1 MEKQHLTYFK
11 IENFK
16 RFDSFEM
23 SNLGQFNLIVGDNNV
38 GKTSV
43 LEALTFDENLAQWR
57 SNLISAVA
65 NRGFF
70 DYENTVAARIL
81 KDATVWSFIFKNT
94 QKPIIVTVNG
104 KADLNMALSL
114 VPYNHLTALDKRLIQ
129 ERPINPNPLLWLKQD
144 FYVDDYPYTD
154 EYFYADENL
163 TNPRVIAAYLEDAS
177 QWEYSLYTPFVQ
189 VNLSYGND
197 LVKFFYE
204 YFNIDKALKKELEN
218 SIITLIPNLEEI
230 RVHKYS
236 NTHESLCVTLTDSNS
251 IYPIVRYGDGT
262 VKTTRILMEL
272 LLAKDRRLMVDEIG
286 SGIHFTRLKDFWKTI
301 IQLCAKYNVQLF
313 ATTHSLECQ
322 QAFVE
327 ALDDAE
333 MQQYQKDAR
342 NISLI
347 ENKQGEIEA
356 ITFDFEQFEYAL
368 NIGFNTR
375 GGVR

>member
-43 LEALTFDENLAQWR
+43 LEALTFDEDLAQWR
-57 SNLISAVA
+57 SNLISNES

-70 DYENTVAARIL
+70 NYENTIPAKFL
-81 KDATVWSFIFKNT
+81 KDADVWSFIFKNT
-94 QKPIIVTVNG
+94 QNPIIVTVNG
-104 KADLNMALSL
+104 KADLNMTLSL
-114 VPYNHLTALDKRLIQ
+114 VQYNDLTDSDKKQIQ
-129 ERPINPNPLLWLKQD
+129 KSPINPNPLLWIKQD
-144 FYVDDYPYTD
+144 FYIDDEFYTDDYFYTNKRST
-154 EYFYADENL
+154 Y
-163 TNPRVIAAYLEDAS
+163 PRVVAAYLEDAS

-189 VNLSYGND
+189 VNLSYGAD
-197 LVKFFYE
+197 LVKFYYD
-204 YFNIDKALKKELEN
+204 YFNVDKALKKELEN
-218 SIITLIPNLEEI
+218 SVTALIPNLEEI

-236 NTHESLCVTLTDSNS
+236 NTHEVLCVTLTNSNS

-272 LLAKDRRLMVDEIG
+272 LLAKNRRLMVDEIG
-286 SGIHFTRLKDFWKTI
+286 SGIHFTRLKDYWKI
-301 IQLCAKYNVQLF
+301 IVQLCAKYNVQLF

-327 ALDDAE
+327 ALDDVD

-347 ENKQGEIEA
+347 ENKQGEVEA

-375 GGVR
+375 GGAR